1 MIPRAPLF
9 VAQKAVFSLTADIRY
24 YKGPSWAQEVPSP
37 FLGLSVGRKDLK
49 IRKRVPKIPDF
60 KQQTD
65 MALDTNT
72 RLLIHF
78 TPCYLNLPISLN

>member
-9 VAQKAVFSLTADIRY
+9 VIQKAVFSPTADIRY
-24 YKGPSWAQEVPSP
+24 YKGPRWAQEVPSP

-49 IRKRVPKIPDF
+49 IRKLVPRIPDF

-72 RLLIHF
+72 RLLVHL
-78 TPCYLNLPISLN
+78 TSCCLNLPISLD